1 MASRLPRLALALTVL
16 LAAAAH
22 AHKASDAYLTLDYR
36 GAAKL
41 RVDLALRDLDDDLGL
56 DSNGDGAITWAEV
69 QARLPAVDEKLGQ
82 RVRVEGCTFSATS
95 HGITPH
101 SDGNYLVV
109 EGPLACATGPV
120 VLTYSLFF
128 ERDPQ
133 HRALVRLLLGSTDQ
147 TLIATPDART
157 LTFAAKPEP
166 GASLGQFLVE
176 GVHHILIGADH
187 LLFLTALLLPSVLRR
202 KGRLKL
208 LGLTDWEPRE
218 SLKPAALEVLKLV
231 TSFTV
236 AHSVTLALAALDV
249 VELPSRVVESAI
261 ALTVVLVAISNLW
274 PLSQGE
280 RWGPAFTLGLVHGF
294 GFSSV
299 LKDSGL
305 RGTSLVGELLGFNLG
320 VECGQLMFVAVVVPV
335 CFALSRLRVYPWLA
349 RAGSLAIGVIGAVW
363 LYQRAV

>member
-1 MASRLPRLALALTVL
+1 MTARLTAAALVL
-16 LAAAAH
+16 LCSAAAH
-22 AHKASDAYLTLDYR
+22 AHKASDAYLTLDFR
-36 GAAKL
+36 GAPKL

-56 DSNGDGAITWAEV
+56 DASGDGAITWAEV
-69 QARLPAVDEKLGQ
+69 HARVPAIDEKLARGVQ
-82 RVRVEGCTFSATS
+82 IDGCAFSPRS
-95 HGITPH
+95 HGVTPH

-109 EGPLACATGPV
+109 EGPLKCSDTAGV
-120 VLTYSLFF
+120 RVTYSLFF

-133 HRALVRLLLGSTDQ
+133 HRALVRLLLGATDQ
-147 TLIATPDART
+147 TLIATPSSRE
-157 LTFAAKPEP
+157 LTFDAKPQP
-166 GASLGQFLVE
+166 GASFGEFLVE

-202 KGRLKL
+202 RGRLGL
-208 LGLTDWEPRE
+208 FGLTDWEPRP
-218 SLKPAALEVLKLV
+218 SLRPAVLEVVRLV

-249 VELPSRVVESAI
+249 VELPSRIVESAI

-274 PLSQGE
+274 TVSDGE

-305 RGTSLVGELLGFNLG
+305 RGSSLVAELLGFNLG
-320 VECGQLMFVAVVVPV
+320 VECGQLMFVACVVPL
-335 CFALSRLRVYPWLA
+335 CFLLSRLPVYPWVA
-349 RAGSLAIGVIGAVW
+349 RAGSLAIGIIGAVW